1 MSPVAYITIG
11 FKGKKNNEPY
21 VRNHKVNI
29 DLAGTEIDEI
39 ELNKQILYWIELHM
53 EYLIDNRIVVNIR
66 IKQMTHLGF
75 WTFDHWGRSNSYEI
89 LASSGIVQGVDNV

>member
-39 ELNKQILYWIELHM
+39 
-53 EYLIDNRIVVNIR
+53 
-66 IKQMTHLGF
+66 
-75 WTFDHWGRSNSYEI
+75 